1 MLTKNIFEGYFSG
14 TCKGDSGGPLTVT
27 DSDNTKTLIGVV
39 SGGVGC
45 GQGVPGFY
53 TKVSFHSKWIKC
65 IIEKSVQFNN
75 NKEKVEEACMYTV
88 KPQPTCVKPNELVV
102 NLDVFQKTIN
112 KNEAYEICETLD
124 DGFDFDLRDKTGKL
138 LFD

>member
-45 GQGVPGFY
+45 GQGVPGLY
-53 TKVSFHSKWIKC
+53 SKLSYHIDWVKC
-65 IIEKSVQFNN
+65 IIERSAQLNKYQKVDCMDAIKPEITESHDPCEAPDTFN
-75 NKEKVEEACMYTV
+75 
-88 KPQPTCVKPNELVV
+88 
-102 NLDVFQKTIN
+102 
-112 KNEAYEICETLD
+112 
-124 DGFDFDLRDKTGKL
+124 
-138 LFD
+138 LFG

>member
-1 MLTKNIFEGYFSG
+1 
-14 TCKGDSGGPLTVT
+14 
-27 DSDNTKTLIGVV
+27 V